1 MSSSNQQAKEQNQT
15 TATKLLTKSDLEPKQ
30 FPLYSMTQVSDHCDV
45 NACWI
50 VLWDKVYD
58 VTEFVKDVSFIQT
71 IVKFFRIEF
80 CRIIESIEFVENYC
94 YFFWKWKLLKIV
106 FYKFLYSLP

>member
-1 MSSSNQQAKEQNQT
+1 MSTSNQQAKEQNQT

-30 FPLYSMTQVSDHCDV
+30 FPLYSMTRVSDHCDV

-80 CRIIESIEFVENYC
+80 CRITESIEFVENYC
-94 YFFWKWKLLKIV
+94 YFFWKWKLLKTV
-106 FYKFLYSLP
+106 FYKFLYSVP